1 MNARVKLSARQAL
14 LGESLTV
21 LPTLALIMVLT
32 IVFSVGT
39 AAVGL
44 LPGDATL
51 AQALTALLT
60 MPAALLTIAPLRLRL
75 QKKHIILALG
85 SRDGRELH
93 FTDALKACVMYSA
106 LFALKLLWLLLFE
119 AIPAA
124 FFTVFALRIAR
135 QPVSLKAS
143 AALLIGSAALAAAG
157 LLFWGIAVQRYARA
171 GFYLAAYGDISPV
184 QAISMSVKRCREE
197 VTELFLFKLSF
208 LPWLLLCAAILPA
221 LYVIPYYKQSVTCRF
236 LGGR

>member
-1 MNARVKLSARQAL
+1 M
-14 LGESLTV
+14 
-21 LPTLALIMVLT
+21 
-32 IVFSVGT
+32 
-39 AAVGL
+39 
-44 LPGDATL
+44 
-51 AQALTALLT
+51 
-60 MPAALLTIAPLRLRL
+60 
-75 QKKHIILALG
+75 
-85 SRDGRELH
+85 
-93 FTDALKACVMYSA
+93 
-106 LFALKLLWLLLFE
+106 
-119 AIPAA
+119 
-124 FFTVFALRIAR
+124 FALRIAR

-143 AALLIGSAALAAAG
+143 AALLIGSAALTAAG

-197 VTELFLFKLSF
+197 LTELFLFKLSF

>member
-1 MNARVKLSARQAL
+1 
-14 LGESLTV
+14 
-21 LPTLALIMVLT
+21 
-32 IVFSVGT
+32 
-39 AAVGL
+39 
-44 LPGDATL
+44 
-51 AQALTALLT
+51 
-60 MPAALLTIAPLRLRL
+60 
-75 QKKHIILALG
+75 
-85 SRDGRELH
+85 
-93 FTDALKACVMYSA
+93 MYSA

-184 QAISMSVKRCREE
+184 QAVSMSVKRCREE
-197 VTELFLFKLSF
+197 LTELFLFKLSF

>member
-1 MNARVKLSARQAL
+1 
-14 LGESLTV
+14 
-21 LPTLALIMVLT
+21 
-32 IVFSVGT
+32 
-39 AAVGL
+39 
-44 LPGDATL
+44 
-51 AQALTALLT
+51 
-60 MPAALLTIAPLRLRL
+60 
-75 QKKHIILALG
+75 
-85 SRDGRELH
+85 
-93 FTDALKACVMYSA
+93 MYSA

-197 VTELFLFKLSF
+197 LTELFLFKLSF

>member
-1 MNARVKLSARQAL
+1 
-14 LGESLTV
+14 
-21 LPTLALIMVLT
+21 
-32 IVFSVGT
+32 
-39 AAVGL
+39 
-44 LPGDATL
+44 
-51 AQALTALLT
+51 
-60 MPAALLTIAPLRLRL
+60 
-75 QKKHIILALG
+75 
-85 SRDGRELH
+85 
-93 FTDALKACVMYSA
+93 MYSA

-197 VTELFLFKLSF
+197 QTELFLFKLSF

>member
-1 MNARVKLSARQAL
+1 
-14 LGESLTV
+14 
-21 LPTLALIMVLT
+21 
-32 IVFSVGT
+32 
-39 AAVGL
+39 
-44 LPGDATL
+44 
-51 AQALTALLT
+51 
-60 MPAALLTIAPLRLRL
+60 
-75 QKKHIILALG
+75 
-85 SRDGRELH
+85 
-93 FTDALKACVMYSA
+93 MYSA

-124 FFTVFALRIAR
+124 FFTVFVLRIAR

-157 LLFWGIAVQRYARA
+157 LLVLGHSSSAVARA
-171 GFYLAAYGDISPV
+171 GFYLAAYGDISPA

-197 VTELFLFKLSF
+197 LTELFLFKLSF

>member
-75 QKKHIILALG
+75 QQKHIILALG
-85 SRDGRELH
+85 SRDGRELN
-93 FTDALKACVMYSA
+93 FTDV
-106 LFALKLLWLLLFE
+106 
-119 AIPAA
+119 
-124 FFTVFALRIAR
+124 
-135 QPVSLKAS
+135 
-143 AALLIGSAALAAAG
+143 
-157 LLFWGIAVQRYARA
+157 
-171 GFYLAAYGDISPV
+171 
-184 QAISMSVKRCREE
+184 
-197 VTELFLFKLSF
+197 
-208 LPWLLLCAAILPA
+208 
-221 LYVIPYYKQSVTCRF
+221 
-236 LGGR
+236 